1 MLCYNKWKNISN
13 NITRLSLF
21 HCIIRMIQTILPV
34 LQKLQNLIPM
44 QKNFQALQPA
54 SHYCSD
60 CLNNFHHIQCCPS
73 AAIAGDSL
81 MEERVRLY
89 GKAESGFQPFFA
101 VFALVMHNVMSGIF
115 LYVCLWQTWKSV
127 CFIYWSFFWEKCLK
141 VFPLAGNQVSI
152 TLHPRRYFPWL
163 S

>member
-1 MLCYNKWKNISN
+1 
-13 NITRLSLF
+13 
-21 HCIIRMIQTILPV
+21 
-34 LQKLQNLIPM
+34 
-44 QKNFQALQPA
+44 
-54 SHYCSD
+54 
-60 CLNNFHHIQCCPS
+60 
-73 AAIAGDSL
+73 
-81 MEERVRLY
+81 
-89 GKAESGFQPFFA
+89 
-101 VFALVMHNVMSGIF
+101 MHNVMSGIF